1 MNMKRRRFVQT
12 LAAVTP
18 AIAAAQQPVPAPAG
32 APPQSGPGGRGAF
45 GMMEDT
51 TKIDVTPADAVAR
64 MVTKFFNPDQFAALE
79 KLSSIFMPPMKG
91 APGAIDAQAPQFLD
105 FLLSESLPDRQ
116 KIYRTGL
123 DGLNSQAK
131 KHFSQPFAKLSDD
144 QAVQLLEPLKK
155 PWTYDPPSDP
165 VEHFLRVAKQD
176 IRAATTNSRE
186 YVMASGGSGGGGGRR
201 GGGGTG
207 LYWLS
212 LDQA

>member
-1 MNMKRRRFVQT
+1 MNLKRRRFVQT

-18 AIAAAQQPVPAPAG
+18 AIAVAQQPVPAPTG
-32 APPQSGPGGRGAF
+32 APQGNGGRGAF
-45 GMMEDT
+45 GMVEDT
-51 TKIDVTPADAVAR
+51 TKIDVTAADAVAR
-64 MVTKFFNPDQFAALE
+64 TVTKFFTADQFASLE
-79 KLSSIFMPPMKG
+79 KLSAILMPSMKG
-91 APGAIDAQAPQFLD
+91 APGAIEAQAPQFLD
-105 FLLSESLPDRQ
+105 FLLSESLHDRQ

-123 DGLNSQAK
+123 DGLNAQAK

-176 IRAATTNSRE
+176 IRSATTNSRE
-186 YVMASGGSGGGGGRR
+186 YVTASGGNGGGGRR

>member
-1 MNMKRRRFVQT
+1 MNLKRRRFVQA

-18 AIAAAQQPVPAPAG
+18 AIALAQQPVPAPTG
-32 APPQSGPGGRGAF
+32 APQGTGGRSPF
-45 GMMEDT
+45 GMTEDT
-51 TKIDVTPADAVAR
+51 TKIDVTSADAVAQ
-64 MVTKFFNPDQFAALE
+64 MVTKFFTADQFAALE
-79 KLSSIFMPPMKG
+79 KLSAIFMPAMKG
-91 APGAIDAQAPQFLD
+91 APGAIEAQAPQFLD

-123 DGLNSQAK
+123 DGINGQAK
-131 KHFSQPFAKLSDD
+131 KRFSQTFAKLSDE

-155 PWTYDPPSDP
+155 PWTFDAPADP

-186 YVMASGGSGGGGGRR
+186 YVMASGASGGGGRR

>member
-1 MNMKRRRFVQT
+1 MNLKRRRFVQT

-18 AIAAAQQPVPAPAG
+18 AIAAAQQPVPAPA
-32 APPQSGPGGRGAF
+32 APPQGIGSRSPF

-51 TKIDVTPADAVAR
+51 TKIDVTLADAVAR
-64 MVTKFFNPDQFAALE
+64 MVTRFFNPDQFAALE
-79 KLSSIFMPPMKG
+79 KLSAIFMPAMKG

-123 DGLNSQAK
+123 DGLNAQAK

-176 IRAATTNSRE
+176 IRSATTNSRE
-186 YVMASGGSGGGGGRR
+186 YVTASGGSGGGGRR

>member
-1 MNMKRRRFVQT
+1 MNLKRRRFVQT

-18 AIAAAQQPVPAPAG
+18 IIAAAQQPVPAPAG
-32 APPQSGPGGRGAF
+32 APPQPGPGGRGGF

-79 KLSSIFMPPMKG
+79 KLSAIFMPPMKG
-91 APGAIDAQAPQFLD
+91 APGAIEAQAPQFLD

-123 DGLNSQAK
+123 DGLNAQAK

-176 IRAATTNSRE
+176 IRSATTNSRE
-186 YVMASGGSGGGGGRR
+186 YVTASGGNGGGGRR

>member
-1 MNMKRRRFVQT
+1 MNLKRRRFVQT

-18 AIAAAQQPVPAPAG
+18 AIAAAQQPAPSPAG
-32 APPQSGPGGRGAF
+32 GPSQTGPGGRGGF

-79 KLSSIFMPPMKG
+79 KLGAIFMPTMKG

-131 KHFSQPFAKLSDD
+131 ERFHMTFAKLSDE

-155 PWTYDPPSDP
+155 PWTYDAPSDP

-176 IRAATTNSRE
+176 IRTATTNSRE
-186 YVMASGGSGGGGGRR
+186 YVMASGGSGGGGRR